1 MAVSRC
7 QSQSFLM
14 PSSRRRPVCL
24 VAQQLSKTDC
34 EHRQA
39 AVWKH
44 KLIQTIIYTWHRNV
58 EKSGSV
64 NYEGVCLFSPEEQNK
79 TKRTPDSPDSTSVY
93 DFRKRSVL
101 RNTPF
106 RQQKLLIL

>member
-1 MAVSRC
+1 
-7 QSQSFLM
+7 M

-24 VAQQLSKTDC
+24 AAQQLSKTDC

-39 AVWKH
+39 AGWKH
-44 KLIQTIIYTWHRNV
+44 KLIQTIIYAWHRNA

-64 NYEGVCLFSPEEQNK
+64 NYEGVYSFSPEEQNK
-79 TKRTPDSPDSTSVY
+79 TKRTPDSPDSTSAY

-106 RQQKLLIL
+106 RQQKLLILC